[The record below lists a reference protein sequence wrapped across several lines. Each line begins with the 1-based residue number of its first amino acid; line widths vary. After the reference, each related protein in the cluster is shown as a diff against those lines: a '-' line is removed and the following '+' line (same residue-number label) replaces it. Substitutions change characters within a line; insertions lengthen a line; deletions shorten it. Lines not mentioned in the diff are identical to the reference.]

1 MRKNVTIDEHA
12 ENDSIIYHSSI
23 KNVEWSYDNEE
34 MLAEWCDIAQCYRWL
49 YSRTHSYYSHL
60 HAWFTIPSIICSTV
74 SGTASFAQTSLPI
87 HAQVYAPMV
96 IGTINIII
104 GILATIQQYLKIS
117 ELKESHR
124 IASIGWDK
132 FSRNISIE
140 LSKTPDERTMAGSFL
155 KFNRQEFDR
164 LMESNQLIPYHI
176 IEKFNRIFKGK
187 TSEEQHNF
195 DIITKPDVCNSI
207 VSVHERRHMWFA
219 TRDDGTI
226 HKNRF
231 RRSSINNLTFPNYFN
246 EKEYSAKSKIS
257 SHSKTNELPR
267 RPNFNENQKHQSN
280 EHHRRSNNIN
290 LNQKHQSNELPRP
303 NNIHSNENQKHQSNE
318 LPRPNNIHFNIHSND
333 INEKQPDE
341 NQKPPSNELPHPN
354 NINNTHSSTAN
365 ENIPDENH
373 PPPPSNE

>member
-12 ENDSIIYHSSI
+12 ENDSIIYNSHI

-187 TSEEQHNF
+187 TTEEQHNF

-246 EKEYSAKSKIS
+246 EKENSAKSKIS
-257 SHSKTNELPR
+257 SHSKTNEHHR
-267 RPNFNENQKHQSN
+267 RPKFNENQKPPSN
-280 EHHRRSNNIN
+280 ELHRRSNNIN
-290 LNQKHQSNELPRP
+290 QKPP
-303 NNIHSNENQKHQSNE
+303 SNE

-341 NQKPPSNELPHPN
+341 KQPDENQPDENQNPPSNELPHPN
-354 NINNTHSSTAN
+354 NINNTHSSNAN

-373 PPPPSNE
+373 PPPL